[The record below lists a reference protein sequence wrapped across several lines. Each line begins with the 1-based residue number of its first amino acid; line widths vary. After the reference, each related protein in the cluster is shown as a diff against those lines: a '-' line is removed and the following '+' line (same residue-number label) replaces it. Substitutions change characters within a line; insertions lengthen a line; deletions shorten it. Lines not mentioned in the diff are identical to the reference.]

1 MRPSMIAYVE
11 VIAWNF
17 GGFLKV
23 VDQNMKVYCCMAVT
37 VAWLPSTKRSMSEIG
52 GHG

>member
-17 GGFLKV
+17 GGILKV
-23 VDQNMKVYCCMAVT
+23 VDQKYEGLVMHGRKGCMAVEHE
-37 VAWLPSTKRSMSEIG
+37 AKDERK
-52 GHG
+52 